1 MLVYQRLLFAAKS
14 PRSAKWLFLNASRAA
29 PAAAPRFG
37 QRHSPLLARPG
48 KRNRSATG
56 TATKKNRWW
65 SPSPRHIL
73 DIFAELV
80 WKSRWRAQNL
90 IVKHHVPMTE
100 WQFWR
105 WIMLDPLFQ
114 RQCSGSS
121 MYHTWPTFGWFSEM
135 IWIYL
140 DIYLDISGY
149 IWIYL
154 DDLEH
159 YHGRRNPDVTLHT
172 LLFSVP
178 LSSEPFGWVPAAGE
192 SNRGRSRFLHQII
205 GS

>member
-1 MLVYQRLLFAAKS
+1 MTVSERVASGASGCTQIRPTTLSTFG
-14 PRSAKWLFLNASRAA
+14 ASREEK
-29 PAAAPRFG
+29 
-37 QRHSPLLARPG
+37 QECHWDSDQKKSMVELLPI
-48 KRNRSATG
+48 
-56 TATKKNRWW
+56 
-65 SPSPRHIL
+65 RHIL

-121 MYHTWPTFGWFSEM
+121 MYHTWPTLGWFSEM
-135 IWIYL
+135 FMM
-140 DIYLDISGY
+140 

-192 SNRGRSRFLHQII
+192 SNQGRSRFLHHII